1 MDDAQAELMAL
12 PALIIGVM
20 MKVDGPGF
28 LKGWREATAGL
39 DYFGTALERFNDNAA
54 VLRVLAHMEQEL
66 PGDIGQIDY
75 DDILVR
81 ADRVDMLLAGSA
93 DAPGYKQFIYEL
105 AEAVAAASGAGLLGR
120 GPKVS
125 EREALFLAELRAHL
139 RL

>member
-1 MDDAQAELMAL
+1 MDGQYDELMAL
-12 PALIIGVM
+12 PALVIGVM

-39 DYFGTALERFNDNAA
+39 DYFSAALERFNDNAA
-54 VLRVLAHMEQEL
+54 VLRVLAYMEQEL

-75 DDILVR
+75 DDVLAR
-81 ADRVDMLLAGSA
+81 AGRIDLLLAGTP

-105 AEAVAAASGAGLLGR
+105 AEAVAAASGSGLFGR

-125 EREALFLAELRAHL
+125 EREAAFLAELRASL